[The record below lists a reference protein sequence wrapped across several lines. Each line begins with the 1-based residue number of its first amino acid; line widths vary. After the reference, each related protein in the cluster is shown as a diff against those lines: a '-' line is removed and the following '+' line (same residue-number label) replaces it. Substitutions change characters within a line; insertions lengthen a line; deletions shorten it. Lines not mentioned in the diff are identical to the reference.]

1 MENIMSDVVT
11 IILSILGSLG
21 GWEAIKWLLTRRA
34 NRKIAAATAGQAE
47 IQTEEAEFIYLRKR
61 IEFCEQQMA
70 EKEKRFAE
78 QTDVLRQ
85 AQRELLDMTIENGK
99 LSARIASLE
108 AERAMKLCERKG
120 CAQRQPKSGY

>member
-1 MENIMSDVVT
+1 MSDVVT

>member
-1 MENIMSDVVT
+1 MSDVVT

-34 NRKIAAATAGQAE
+34 NKKIAAATAGQAE

-78 QTDVLRQ
+78 QTEVLRQ

-99 LSARIASLE
+99 LLAEIAALK

>member
-1 MENIMSDVVT
+1 MMETTQTLIA
-11 IILSILGSLG
+11 ILGAMG
-21 GWEAIKWLLTRRA
+21 GWELVKWLLTRRA
-34 NRKIAAATAGQAE
+34 NKTIAAATADQAE

-78 QTDVLRQ
+78 QTEVLRT
-85 AQRELLDMTIENGK
+85 AQRELLEMTIENGK
-99 LSARIASLE
+99 LLAEIAALK

-120 CAQRQPKSGY
+120 CGQRQPQSGY

>member
-1 MENIMSDVVT
+1 MSDIT
-11 IILSILGSLG
+11 QTLIAILGAMG
-21 GWEAIKWLLTRRA
+21 GWELVKWLLTRRA

-47 IQTEEAEFIYLRKR
+47 IQTEEAEFISLRKR

-78 QTDVLRQ
+78 QTEVLRQ

-99 LSARIASLE
+99 LLAEIAALK

>member
-1 MENIMSDVVT
+1 MTEIVP

-21 GWEAIKWLLTRRA
+21 GWELVKWLLTRRA
-34 NRKIAAATAGQAE
+34 NKTIAAATADQAE

-78 QTDVLRQ
+78 QTDVLRT
-85 AQRELLDMTIENGK
+85 AQRELLEMTIENGK
-99 LSARIASLE
+99 LLAEIAALR

-120 CAQRQPKSGY
+120 CGQRQPQSGY

>member
-1 MENIMSDVVT
+1 MTEIVP

-21 GWEAIKWLLTRRA
+21 GWELVKWLLTRRA
-34 NRKIAAATAGQAE
+34 NKTIAAATADQAE

-70 EKEKRFAE
+70 EKERRFAE
-78 QTDVLRQ
+78 QTEVLRT
-85 AQRELLDMTIENGK
+85 AQRELLEMTIENGK
-99 LSARIASLE
+99 LLAEIAALK

-120 CAQRQPKSGY
+120 CGQRQPQSGY